1 LNTKAIRGL
10 LGLSAVMMLA
20 ALYLIFIFVPTEADM
35 GIVQRIFY
43 FHIPLAWLAFL
54 AFFIVFLG
62 SVLYLTK
69 RDNKWDRL
77 ASSSAQIGVMFT
89 TLFLIAGSLW
99 AKPIWGVWWTWD
111 PRLTS
116 SLVLWVIYIAY
127 LLVRSYAASSEQG
140 ARFGAVI
147 GIVGFL
153 DVPIVLWRLFVE
165 DIAPQSGHLHR
176 RAGAFNASD
185 SDCKYSCFYR
195 IIFPSSVSQAIN
207 QEHGS

>member
-1 LNTKAIRGL
+1 
-10 LGLSAVMMLA
+10 MLA
-20 ALYLIFIFVPTEADM
+20 ALYMIYFLRSHEADM

-54 AFFIVFLG
+54 AFFIVFIG
-62 SVLYLTK
+62 SILYLIK

-77 ASSSAQIGVMFT
+77 ANSSAQIGVVFT

-127 LLVRSYAASSEQG
+127 LLVFYAAIASREPGSERSS
-140 ARFGAVI
+140 A
-147 GIVGFL
+147 
-153 DVPIVLWRLFVE
+153 
-165 DIAPQSGHLHR
+165 
-176 RAGAFNASD
+176 
-185 SDCKYSCFYR
+185 
-195 IIFPSSVSQAIN
+195 
-207 QEHGS
+207 